1 MSIQQPTKPKPKPPS
16 LGFDEL
22 PDSAFIRLNDLLAE
36 RVAPFSRSSLWR
48 KIKSAEFPAPNKI
61 SDQISAFRVGT
72 VRVWQAD
79 PAGFKAAQAKN
90 GGQK

>member
-1 MSIQQPTKPKPKPPS
+1 MAIQKPTKTKPKP

-22 PDSAFIRLNDLLAE
+22 PDSAFIRPQQLIVE
-36 RVAPFSRSSLWR
+36 RVVPFSITSLWR
-48 KIKSAEFPAPNKI
+48 KIRCAEFPAPDKI
-61 SDQISAFRVGT
+61 SDQISAFRVWK

-79 PAGFKAAQAKN
+79 PAGFKAKQSMN